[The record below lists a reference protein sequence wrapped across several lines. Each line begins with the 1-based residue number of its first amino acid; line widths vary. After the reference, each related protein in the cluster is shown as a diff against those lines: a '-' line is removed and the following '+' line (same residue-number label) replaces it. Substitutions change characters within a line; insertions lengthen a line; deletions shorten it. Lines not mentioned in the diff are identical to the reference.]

1 MPPSIDIGLNFINRH
16 DQQLVPNLVRINF
29 EGLKDTENV
38 QKLYRNLDISLKGF
52 EFIIEYK
59 KNFPN
64 IFNFIEKR
72 YEKLI

>member
-38 QKLYRNLDISLKGF
+38 QKLYRELDISLKGL

-64 IFNFIEKR
+64 IFTFIEKR
-72 YEKLI
+72 Y

>member
-38 QKLYRNLDISLKGF
+38 QKLYRSLDISLKGF